1 MTHYNSL
8 IALKGG
14 LEKAGKVYT
23 EALIDGMEGL
33 SFEIPTGAAS
43 ITKDDRSCTL
53 NVAKELGI
61 IEPAPQCA

>member
-1 MTHYNSL
+1 
-8 IALKGG
+8 
-14 LEKAGKVYT
+14 
-23 EALIDGMEGL
+23 MEGL

-43 ITKDDRSCTL
+43 ITKDDHHTAMNMFIAKTENGTL